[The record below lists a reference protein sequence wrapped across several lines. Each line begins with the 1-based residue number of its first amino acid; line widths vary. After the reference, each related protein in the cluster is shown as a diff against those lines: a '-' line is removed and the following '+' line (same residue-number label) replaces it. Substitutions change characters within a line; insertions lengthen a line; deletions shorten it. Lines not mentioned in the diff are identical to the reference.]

1 MDVKNSMKIGLFL
14 LRQNPPQKSGD
25 MLQKMMSDAFAD
37 MESKSE
43 QAESFRKGK
52 EKGAIGKSQAHIN
65 ELVAKNPNLEWSALK
80 RMADKTIIANI
91 KDRNFQNK
99 ISIARTALGLNKK

>member
-1 MDVKNSMKIGLFL
+1 MDIKNSMETGLFL
-14 LRQNPPQKSGD
+14 LRQNPDKKSGD
-25 MLQKMMSDAFAD
+25 MLQKMLSDTIVD
-37 MESKSE
+37 MASKSE
-43 QAESFRKGK
+43 QVKSFRKGK

-65 ELVAKNPNLEWSALK
+65 ELVAKNPYLEWSALK

>member
-1 MDVKNSMKIGLFL
+1 
-14 LRQNPPQKSGD
+14 
-25 MLQKMMSDAFAD
+25 MLQKMMSEAVVD
-37 MESKSE
+37 MANNSEHGKKFKS
-43 QAESFRKGK
+43 R

-80 RMADKTIIANI
+80 RMADKAIIANI

>member
-1 MDVKNSMKIGLFL
+1 MNVKKSMDIGMFL
-14 LRQNPPQKSGD
+14 LRQNPPRESGD

-65 ELVAKNPNLEWSALK
+65 ELVAKNPNLEWIALK